1 MRYAKQFL
9 LLLVL
14 TLVGEMFNDLV
25 PLKIP
30 ASIWGLLLL
39 LTMLKWKVIRVEQIE
54 ATSNFL
60 VSILPILF
68 IPPTLGIAAE
78 WGRVQGLLPEIFLV
92 VIATTTLTMVVSG
105 KLTELILVR
114 RREDD

>member
-9 LLLVL
+9 LILGL
-14 TLVGEMFNDLV
+14 TLVGELLSATV

-39 LTMLKWKVIRVEQIE
+39 LTMLKMKIIRVEQIE
-54 ATSNFL
+54 ETSHFL
-60 VSILPILF
+60 IAILPILF
-68 IPPTLGIAAE
+68 IPPTLGIAGE
-78 WGRVQGLLPEIFLV
+78 WVRVQGLLPEIFVV

-105 KLTELILVR
+105 KLTEFILTR
-114 RREDD
+114 RNEDD

>member
-39 LTMLKWKVIRVEQIE
+39 LTMLKLKIIRLEQIE
-54 ATSNFL
+54 ETSHFL
-60 VSILPILF
+60 ITILPILF
-68 IPPTLGIAAE
+68 IPPTLGIAGE
-78 WGRVQGLLPEIFLV
+78 WGNVKGLLPEIFLV

>member
-9 LLLVL
+9 VILGL
-14 TLVGEMFNDLV
+14 TLVGELLNAMV

-30 ASIWGLLLL
+30 ASIWGLVLL
-39 LTMLKWKVIRVEQIE
+39 LTMLTMKIIRVEQVEETSHFLIE
-54 ATSNFL
+54 
-60 VSILPILF
+60 ILPILF

-78 WGRVQGLLPEIFLV
+78 WGKVQGLLPEIFLV

-105 KLTELILVR
+105 KLTELILTR
-114 RREDD
+114 RNEDD